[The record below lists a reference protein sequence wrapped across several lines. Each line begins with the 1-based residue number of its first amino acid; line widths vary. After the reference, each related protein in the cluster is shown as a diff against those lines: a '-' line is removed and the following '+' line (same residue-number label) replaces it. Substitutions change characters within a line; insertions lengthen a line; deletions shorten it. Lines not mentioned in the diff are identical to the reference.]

1 MIPVDLPPEPVAA
14 LVAHVEARCREVAE
28 VRVDS
33 LGIAADKLVE
43 GSGYAWEGD
52 PCRPAPTLRLREYG
66 TERAWYVKPSYSV
79 LVHTP
84 VATEGVRAGQEVPYE
99 MGVADLRHV
108 RGTPVGQGTWRAR
121 TTVAAGTPITLS
133 LVTPLPDA
141 ARGAPI
147 ALVVTRGKLR
157 IEADGELLNDAR
169 VGEPVRAL
177 NHATRATVR
186 GILVQPDVV
195 EVQ

>member
-1 MIPVDLPPEPVAA
+1 MIPVDLPPQPVAA
-14 LVAHVEARCREVAE
+14 LVAHVEASCREVAW
-28 VRVDS
+28 VHVDA
-33 LGIAADKLVE
+33 LGIAADKLAAE
-43 GSGYAWEGD
+43 STYAWEGD
-52 PCRPAPTLRLREYG
+52 PCRPSPTLRLRESG
-66 TERAWYVKPSYSV
+66 TERAWYVKPSYAV
-79 LVHTP
+79 HVHTP
-84 VATEGVRAGQEVPYE
+84 VATEDVQAGQEVHYE
-99 MGVADLRHV
+99 MGVAELRHV

-121 TTVAAGTPITLS
+121 TSVSAGTPLTLS

-141 ARGAPI
+141 SRGAPI

-169 VGEPVRAL
+169 LGESVRAL